1 MITYKKGNLLDA
13 TERYIGHG
21 CNCQGIMGAG
31 VALAIKNKWPKV
43 AEVDRKRFLA
53 GNCLLGEA
61 DYVIVKTDPLTFVV
75 NFYTQPRPGPCAS
88 LDAIETSIFK
98 FFYGWACEA
107 KTISL
112 ALPRIGCGLGGL
124 KWNDVEGAINRAI
137 KRIFDETS
145 IEHNVVI
152 YDLE

>member
-21 CNCQGIMGAG
+21 CNCQGIMGSG

-43 AEVDRKRFLA
+43 AEADRRRFLA
-53 GNCLLGEA
+53 GNVLLGEP
-61 DYVIVKTDPLTFVV
+61 DYVIVGTNPLKVVV

-88 LDAIETSIFK
+88 LSAIETGLFE
-98 FFYGWACEA
+98 FFYGQDEGEPV
-107 KTISL
+107 SL

-124 KWNDVEGAINRAI
+124 RWNDVEAAINRAI
-137 KRIFDETS
+137 KRIFDETG